1 MSNRLTEFGLNVTR
15 RVAGMGPA
23 RPSADG
29 EDWVY
34 QHWSEEFS
42 LSVAWL
48 VLSALLL
55 AAPLGGALLG
65 EWIDGSA
72 GYRFLGLIGMGI
84 TAFGASGMLLHMGR
98 LLVLRAYFALSAR
111 TLVMPAPM
119 VKVSPPDLTVKRL
132 LTSTDRDALFQLVC
146 GALLT
151 IVLLM
156 VTPQ

>member
-1 MSNRLTEFGLNVTR
+1 MTPAGRPTASSFG
-15 RVAGMGPA
+15 G
-23 RPSADG
+23 ADIA

-42 LSVAWL
+42 LSFAWL

-55 AAPLGGALLG
+55 VAPLGGALLG
-65 EWIDGSA
+65 QWIDGSG
-72 GYRFLGLIGMGI
+72 GYRVFGLIGMGI
-84 TAFGASGMLLHMGR
+84 TAFATSGMLLHMGR
-98 LLVLRAYFALSAR
+98 LLVLRVYFALNAR
-111 TLVMPAPM
+111 TLAMPAPEA
-119 VKVSPPDLTVKRL
+119 KVAPPDPTVKRL

-151 IVLLM
+151 VVLLM